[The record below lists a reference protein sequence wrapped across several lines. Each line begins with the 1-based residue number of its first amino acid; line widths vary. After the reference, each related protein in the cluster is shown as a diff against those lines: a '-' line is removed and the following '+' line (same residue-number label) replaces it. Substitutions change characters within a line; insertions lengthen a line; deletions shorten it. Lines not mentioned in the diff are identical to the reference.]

1 MEKYRVTVLLCEAIE
16 LTEGNYLYCTESCIF
31 QPGQFSLEKVE
42 AGYERCEAYR
52 WLREHG
58 GIEGQYECQTILN
71 ENEEMVRTVISRIQR
86 QWIEADNEP
95 GPSERHMVRYC
106 STCKMPGCEDC
117 EYVRSLRS
125 LVRSQKPDERW
136 FL

>member
-58 GIEGQYECQTILN
+58 CIEGKYACQTILN
-71 ENEEMVRTVISRIQR
+71 ENEENVSWFLCLRSV
-86 QWIEADNEP
+86 AGVP
-95 GPSERHMVRYC
+95 V
-106 STCKMPGCEDC
+106 CEDC